1 MKLLLRNLQDI
12 QNTQRL
18 NTLLN
23 RKHVEEVKIDL
34 DLDPG
39 QKRTIEIKIQ
49 ELFNECGCA
58 WGAIGLF
65 ISFFSSLL
73 IFSLTSAFQWKLL
86 LWSLGISIISS
97 ALSKAAGLL
106 RSYIKLANVLTKL
119 ENIEQY
125 KSIIKTGNHGTTL

>member
-1 MKLLLRNLQDI
+1 MKLLLNNLQDI

-18 NTLLN
+18 NTFLN

-39 QKRTIEIKIQ
+39 QKRTIETKIQ
-49 ELFNECGCA
+49 ELFNECGCK
-58 WGAIGLF
+58 WGAIGHL

-73 IFSLTSAFQWKLL
+73 FFSLTSPFQWKFL
-86 LWSLGISIISS
+86 LWSLGISIISG
-97 ALSKAAGLL
+97 ALSKVAGLL

-125 KSIIKTGNHGTTL
+125 KSIVKTGNHGTTL